1 MILWKLWKY
10 FRRLSSSHNSC
21 GSSNISSLIPPISVN
36 FLLVLIQKYYSQT
49 EDGRQLPSTCSREI
63 MLHLKYVHV
72 CLSVYAWFYVCIT
85 CMYCTNN
92 FRTNQTMFLQ
102 VGKIARKKSCH
113 KLTINSQN
121 LDPVTLAGEVSQ
133 ALFYSPYY
141 FCFTKYYKH
150 SHRKQKKCIF
160 FGLITICET
169 VLRLF
174 YDWTVLLKYS
184 RKLCDRP

>member
-113 KLTINSQN
+113 KLTINFTESWSSHSCRGS
-121 LDPVTLAGEVSQ
+121 LTSVVLFSILF
-133 ALFYSPYY
+133 LFYE
-141 FCFTKYYKH
+141 
-150 SHRKQKKCIF
+150 I
-160 FGLITICET
+160 L
-169 VLRLF
+169 
-174 YDWTVLLKYS
+174 
-184 RKLCDRP
+184 